1 MKRFVHQVEKEVSE
15 TDVLEKLMKSGG
27 LAIEL
32 PSELGSKIERALD
45 KLCSLIEVRGT
56 YYPSVWVHTQWERE
70 TLGKSEARLYYCVEP
85 DIFII
90 DSKTEGYGKGMQV
103 FTTHKDVE
111 SAITAFNGIMMTSWI
126 DRLKRIIRESESNIK
141 WLEEEMLRKEEVL
154 EKVRKAKEEHWRKVI
169 R

>member
-15 TDVLEKLMKSGG
+15 ADVLERLMKSGG

-45 KLCSLIEVRGT
+45 KLCVLIERRGT

-70 TLGKSEARLYYCVEP
+70 TSGKSEMRLYYCVEP
-85 DIFII
+85 DVFVI

-103 FTTHKDVE
+103 FITYKDAE
-111 SAITAFNGIMMTSWI
+111 SAVTAFNGIMMTSWI

-141 WLEEEMLRKEEVL
+141 WLEERMLKKEEVL
-154 EKVRKAKEEHWRKVI
+154 EKVRRAKEERWRKALE
-169 R
+169 